1 MGAWLIPVHTSIH
14 STTNQGGYVH
24 FVRDGPWV
32 GVLCMIPKK
41 NRGFKMVAIDE
52 LDTILGGVS
61 KGKTCPYLYGL
72 MDEGLS
78 TWTSARGIA
87 SF

>member
-1 MGAWLIPVHTSIH
+1 
-14 STTNQGGYVH
+14 
-24 FVRDGPWV
+24 
-32 GVLCMIPKK
+32 MIPKK